1 MGQYTAGELDALYYV
16 AESAFGTTPTGAQ
29 SFGGDIISLKP
40 SVDLV
45 KEFILQG
52 SNRSFGTATKGPYRA
67 GFAASLYNRSAVD
80 WRTLFAAYA
89 FGSTSGL
96 ADHLGSFSALVGKKV
111 GAAYKYNMY
120 NGCKINKLVISSELP
135 GKPWVFDVD
144 VMAQWV
150 SQSTTKS
157 FTGLQT
163 VTMGAYPTEPAKP
176 ILTRLVNPQI
186 NLNAGGLAAFP
197 VKKISLTV
205 DNHLSRQ
212 PSCKVG
218 ADSADYPLDAGEAI
232 NEGIRDIIVDYTI
245 DATNETYTN
254 SKLAD
259 QAVTALTIK
268 VGAYTITLSGGVWEA
283 NDLPELKQDLMEES
297 GRIRFN
303 ALSIA

>member
-29 SFGGDIISLKP
+29 SFGGDLISLKP
-40 SVDLV
+40 SVDLR
-45 KEFILQG
+45 KEFIMQG

-67 GFAASLYNRSAVD
+67 GFVASLYNRSAVD
-80 WRTLFAAYA
+80 WRTFFAAYA
-89 FGSTSGL
+89 CGSTSGL
-96 ADHLGSFSALVGKKV
+96 ADHLGSFSALVAKKV
-111 GAAYKYNMY
+111 ATAYKYNMY
-120 NGCKINKLVISSELP
+120 NGCKISKLTIGSELP
-135 GKPWVFDVD
+135 GKPWIFDID
-144 VMAQWV
+144 VLAQWV

-163 VTMGAYPTEPAKP
+163 VTMGAYPAEPAKP
-176 ILTRLVNPQI
+176 ILTRLVTPRI
-186 NLNAGGLAAFP
+186 NLAAGGLANFP
-197 VKKISLTV
+197 AKKISLTV
-205 DNHLSRQ
+205 DNHLTGQ
-212 PSCKVG
+212 PGCKVG
-218 ADSADYPLDAGEAI
+218 ADSADYPLEAGEAI